1 MKNTSTQKLFFLLLT
16 VVFLFFSCHPE
27 DGMDGA
33 MGPQG
38 PEGIQGPKGDPG
50 EDYTTQE
57 IMAYGKWEII
67 SGEFVLE
74 HSKYVY
80 INEDNTIAIL
90 AEDPLGFKN
99 DLATNVLLTKDQIT
113 LSGGEFSA
121 LINNYYLEGDKM
133 TIIPPYETDPV
144 VMERR
149 PNDNE
154 ASSWI
159 KDITILNEG
168 EVSWGRDIDIAFD
181 GTYILGYDE
190 TERQILKIDTDNF
203 TVAETI
209 TTPNAAYVVEIEK
222 SNTAQRQLFQ
232 SNDGYSQFKSYIYAS
247 NDLYYT
253 SIEIGSWIR
262 GIASIEPG
270 YLWASSSNNSALYH
284 YKSNGSLTP
293 GEILETIPLDFQPE
307 GLDYQDGFLYVT
319 ERNRV
324 HKCETSPNFRAVET
338 FKLTGG
344 NVKGIA
350 YDGSNFW
357 LSTRTWAEYGY
368 KLLKVDLPN

>member
-1 MKNTSTQKLFFLLLT
+1 MKNTVIMKPYLFMLSVVLLL
-16 VVFLFFSCHPE
+16 FSCHPE

-38 PEGIQGPKGDPG
+38 PEGIQGSKGDPG
-50 EDYTTQE
+50 EDAAAAAIT
-57 IMAYGKWEII
+57 AYGKWEVI
-67 SGEFVLE
+67 SGDFIID
-74 HSKYVY
+74 HSKYIY
-80 INEDNTIAIL
+80 INEDNTIDIL
-90 AEDPLGFKN
+90 AEDALGFKS
-99 DLATNVLLTKDQIT
+99 DLATNVLVTENQLT
-113 LSGGEFSA
+113 LSGGEMGSS
-121 LINNYYLEGDKM
+121 INNYRIEGDNM
-133 TIIPPYETDPV
+133 TIFPPYETDPI
-144 VMERR
+144 VMARR

-154 ASSWI
+154 ASNWI
-159 KDITILNEG
+159 KNIAILNEG
-168 EVSWGRDIDIAFD
+168 DVSWGRDVDITFD

-190 TERQILKIDTDNF
+190 TERQILKIDPDDF

-209 TTPNAAYVVEIEK
+209 ATPNTAYVVEIEK
-222 SNTAQRQLFQ
+222 SNTPQRQLFQ
-232 SNDGYSQFKSYIYAS
+232 TDDGYAQFKSYIYAS
-247 NDLYYT
+247 NDPYFT
-253 SIEIGSWIR
+253 SIEIGPWIK
-262 GIASIEPG
+262 GIASVAPG

-307 GLDYQDGFLYVT
+307 GLDFQDGFLYVT

-350 YDGSNFW
+350 YDGSDFW
-357 LSTRTWAEYGY
+357 LSTRTWAEYGSF
-368 KLLKVDLPN
+368 